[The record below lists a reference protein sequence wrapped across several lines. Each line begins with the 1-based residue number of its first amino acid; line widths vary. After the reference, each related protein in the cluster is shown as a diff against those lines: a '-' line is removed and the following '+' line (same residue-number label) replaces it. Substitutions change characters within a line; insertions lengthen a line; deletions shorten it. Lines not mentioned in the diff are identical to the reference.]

1 MPPKRRAHDHEAS
14 SSCSSQAR
22 PHPTQRPRCAAP
34 PSAPENPPQPQPTL
48 PWGFQSLE
56 HKEKYISLARRPV
69 VCTKYID
76 TYTLEQLGLSEE
88 VGRFVER
95 IGWTQFVSL
104 KHHTYPELTLEFLS
118 SFSCVLQPNNV
129 QDVGIIKFRLVGVD
143 YQLNMSE
150 FNGIFGFANDGVRHI
165 PKDFDMEFAW
175 SMLTNTANYN
185 ASASKS
191 TKLTNPAFRYL
202 HRFMSHSIF
211 GRGESTGVVSRN
223 ELFFLWAM
231 ETGQRVNTG
240 YWLSN
245 QFSHVARGNGKI
257 VVGGLITAISVHFG
271 FVGKAHRLMH
281 LIGDDRIDLELLHMM
296 KMCVRE
302 GGVYCLVDENGIKIP
317 MRGVD
322 RSDGGADKARV
333 EDRTQDAEQEVR
345 LEASPAPTAVDHP
358 VASAQ
363 QGAITLE
370 MLMARIDDRFDQIEE
385 RLHFSFRLLRTTI
398 EQMDSRLGRL
408 EDDVDERLAS
418 IEGTLEDLRLNR

>member
-1 MPPKRRAHDHEAS
+1 
-14 SSCSSQAR
+14 
-22 PHPTQRPRCAAP
+22 
-34 PSAPENPPQPQPTL
+34 
-48 PWGFQSLE
+48 
-56 HKEKYISLARRPV
+56 
-69 VCTKYID
+69 
-76 TYTLEQLGLSEE
+76 
-88 VGRFVER
+88 
-95 IGWTQFVSL
+95 
-104 KHHTYPELTLEFLS
+104 
-118 SFSCVLQPNNV
+118 
-129 QDVGIIKFRLVGVD
+129 
-143 YQLNMSE
+143 
-150 FNGIFGFANDGVRHI
+150 
-165 PKDFDMEFAW
+165 
-175 SMLTNTANYN
+175 
-185 ASASKS
+185 
-191 TKLTNPAFRYL
+191 
-202 HRFMSHSIF
+202 
-211 GRGESTGVVSRN
+211 
-223 ELFFLWAM
+223 M

-257 VVGGLITAISVHFG
+257 VVGGLITAIAVHFG

-302 GGVYCLVDENGIKIP
+302 GGT
-317 MRGVD
+317 
-322 RSDGGADKARV
+322 V

-358 VASAQ
+358 AASAQ

-370 MLMARIDDRFDQIEE
+370 MLMARIADRFDQIEE